1 MDPMTAMIAGQVL
14 STAGNIYGA
23 NQAASAQKDAARK
36 QAELARRNML
46 MQVQLQEPNRNVGY
60 QALGDLSGAL
70 GYSMPAYTSP
80 NALMQSQTPLK
91 ASAVKQGLKSGM
103 SVDQLA
109 QGGTLG
115 ALTAKNLRRLT
126 KAGLSGDDILRLQGM
141 GGNQQAQNPTAP
153 TQATAQSAGG
163 TDFSR
168 FMDSPDYQFRLSE
181 GQKAI
186 EQGAAARGGALGGN
200 ALRGAMG
207 YASNLAAGEYDNWF
221 QRRAQLAGLGTQATN
236 NVAGA
241 ANNTTGALMGS
252 AGAVGDARA
261 SGVLG
266 TTNALSQ
273 GLNSGFNN
281 WLGYKYIQGMGGQQQ
296 QPTYSQQGPYAG
308 GYMGGTMPVQ
318 QPGNSWLQNY
328 IGGRQP

>member
-1 MDPMTAMIAGQVL
+1 MAIDPVTGMLAGSVL

-23 NQAASAQKDAARK
+23 NRAADAQKDAARK

-168 FMDSPDYQFRLSE
+168 FMDSPDYQFRRNE
-181 GQKAI
+181 GTRGI
-186 EQGAAARGGALGGN
+186 EQWAASKSGPSGGN
-200 ALRGAMG
+200 VLKALAD
-207 YASNLAAGEYDNWF
+207 YNSNLAAGEYDNWF
-221 QRRAQLAGLGTQATN
+221 NRRLNLAGVGTQATN

-266 TTNALSQ
+266 TTNALTQ
-273 GLNSGFNN
+273 GLQGGFNN
-281 WLGYKYIQGMGGQQQ
+281 WLGYQYLNGMGGQ
-296 QPTYSQQGPYAG
+296 G
-308 GYMGGTMPVQ
+308 GKTWAPGAAQLPGGGSISPRLPWV
-318 QPGNSWLQNY
+318 
-328 IGGRQP
+328 GG